1 MCYIIIKSLYS
12 LFVFVIDYC
21 SDIDVSFN
29 KTKKQMLSNQIN
41 LCVCVGNHYTFLNE
55 FIISDGSN
63 GNLSVI
69 CGSSLATELPI
80 TTTSTTTTTTI
91 ATPSTA
97 TSRLSSEV
105 SSTKPTAA
113 IIQNDV
119 NVTESTGTTLSEEC
133 TFICGR
139 KDKVTGNCMYHFLT
153 FAI

>member
-1 MCYIIIKSLYS
+1 
-12 LFVFVIDYC
+12 
-21 SDIDVSFN
+21 
-29 KTKKQMLSNQIN
+29 MLINQIN
-41 LCVCVGNHYTFLNE
+41 LCVCVRNHCTFLNE
-55 FIISDGSN
+55 FKVAGGSN

-69 CGSSLATELPI
+69 CDSPLETELPI

-97 TSRLSSEV
+97 TSPLSSEV
-105 SSTKPTAA
+105 SSTEPTAA

-139 KDKVTGNCMYHFLT
+139 KDKVTGNYMYHFLN
-153 FAI
+153 ICNIRIKC

>member
-1 MCYIIIKSLYS
+1 
-12 LFVFVIDYC
+12 
-21 SDIDVSFN
+21 
-29 KTKKQMLSNQIN
+29 MLINQIN
-41 LCVCVGNHYTFLNE
+41 LCVCVGNHCTFLNE
-55 FIISDGSN
+55 FKVAGGLN

-69 CGSSLATELPI
+69 CGSPLATELPI
-80 TTTSTTTTTTI
+80 TTTSTTTTTTTI

-105 SSTKPTAA
+105 SSTELTAA

-139 KDKVTGNCMYHFLT
+139 KDKVTGNYMYHFLN
-153 FAI
+153 ICNIGIKC